1 MRAPPWFLDRIAHPQ
16 LPLWLAHDGDGALVW
31 VSFADPARTP
41 LASLARF
48 TSAPIEVQ
56 REITKARRQLVE
68 YLAGQRRSFSLRT
81 RPIGTAF
88 QRAAWQALT
97 DIKYGRTRSYAQQAA
112 AIDKPKAV
120 RAVGRANGANPLPIV
135 VPCHRVI
142 GGDGTMTG
150 FGGGIAIKRW
160 LLELER
166 RCTPPS
172 WSPSSRAGTQQLT
185 MFG

>member
-1 MRAPPWFLDRIAHPQ
+1 MSSRTWYLDRIAHPQ
-16 LPLWLAHDGDGALVW
+16 LPLWIAHDADGALVW

-41 LASLARF
+41 LAALSRF
-48 TSAPIEVQ
+48 ACAPIEVQ
-56 REITKARRQLVE
+56 REVTKARRQLLQ

-88 QRAAWQALT
+88 QQAAWEALT
-97 DIKYGRTRSYAQQAA
+97 DIEYGRTRSYAQQAA
-112 AIDKPKAV
+112 AMDKPKAV

-150 FGGGIAIKRW
+150 FGGGVAVKRW

-166 RCTPPS
+166 RRRPPS
-172 WSPSSRAGTQQLT
+172 WSPSSRAGVQQLT